1 MCAGSD
7 HRERRQS
14 GSSLREFDDAF
25 DMSRRHEPTRT
36 TEQKE
41 RSSQGSHNENARG
54 VRHEIVVSV
63 VPVCSGTR
71 VCHEQGRGRLHW
83 FRGPVNQECG
93 TGREVP
99 TDHEVPGQENAVTA
113 ARVKSRRRATNNS
126 REETGLANQ
135 VTSTVEQGQSA
146 HGLEPLGKKTSQT

>member
-25 DMSRRHEPTRT
+25 DMSQGLEPTRT

-41 RSSQGSHNENARG
+41 RSSQGSHNESARG

-63 VPVCSGTR
+63 VPACSGTR
-71 VCHEQGRGRLHW
+71 VCHEQGR
-83 FRGPVNQECG
+83 EDS
-93 TGREVP
+93 TGSADRSIKIAELVETCPP
-99 TDHEVPGQENAVTA
+99 TTRHKVRNAVTTA
-113 ARVKSRRRATNNS
+113 EAKS
-126 REETGLANQ
+126 
-135 VTSTVEQGQSA
+135 
-146 HGLEPLGKKTSQT
+146 PKSQTCDEQQPRGEWPS